1 MRHFGD
7 ILFRGAVEVEQTR
20 RGSRAA
26 YAKMTAQPAPDAL
39 SAREREFIAARDS
52 FYLAS
57 VSEDGWPY
65 VQHRGGPPGFL
76 KVLDGTTLAFGDYRG
91 NKQYVST
98 GHFNRNNRAAL
109 FLMDYPN
116 RRRLKMLATIDV
128 QDADENP
135 ALAARVSMDGEG
147 KVERIF
153 TLNVEAF
160 DWNCPQFIT
169 PRFTAAELHE
179 ALAPQLDEMER
190 VRRENEDLR
199 QRLAEL
205 GG

>member
-7 ILFRGAVEVEQTR
+7 ILFRGAVEAEQAR

-26 YAKMTAQPAPDAL
+26 YAKMTAQPAPAAL
-39 SAREREFIAARDS
+39 SAREREFIEARDS
-52 FYLAS
+52 FYMAS

-76 KVLDGTTLAFGDYRG
+76 KVLDGARLAFGDYRG

-98 GHFNRNNRAAL
+98 GHFKRNDRAAL

-116 RRRLKMLATIDV
+116 RRRLKILATATV
-128 QDADENP
+128 QEADENA
-135 ALAARVSMDGEG
+135 ALAARLSMEGEG
-147 KVERIF
+147 RVERLF
-153 TLNVEAF
+153 VLNVEAF

-169 PRFTAAELHE
+169 PRFTADELSE
-179 ALAPQLDEMER
+179 ALAPQLAEMER
-190 VRRENEDLR
+190 LKDENESLKT
-199 QRLAEL
+199 RLAEL

>member
-7 ILFRGAVEVEQTR
+7 ILFRGAVEAEQTR

-26 YAKMTAQPAPDAL
+26 YAKMTGGPAPEAL
-39 SAREREFIAARDS
+39 SARENEFIAARDS
-52 FYLAS
+52 FYMAS
-57 VSEDGWPY
+57 VSEEGWPY
-65 VQHRGGPPGFL
+65 VQHRGGPAGFL
-76 KVLDGTTLAFGDYRG
+76 KTLDGTTLAFGDYRG

-98 GHFNRNNRAAL
+98 GHFSQNNRAAL

-116 RRRLKMLATIDV
+116 RRRLKILATVAIHE
-128 QDADENP
+128 ADEN
-135 ALAARVSMDGEG
+135 ADLAARVAIEGEG

-153 TLNVEAF
+153 VLNVEAF

-169 PRFTAAELHE
+169 PRFTAGELRE

>member
-7 ILFRGAVEVEQTR
+7 ILFRGAVEAEQTR

-26 YAKMTAQPAPDAL
+26 YAKMTAQPAPKGL
-39 SAREREFIAARDS
+39 SPREAEFIAARDS

-57 VSEDGWPY
+57 VSEGGWPY
-65 VQHRGGPPGFL
+65 IQHRGGPPGFL
-76 KVLDGTTLAFGDYRG
+76 MHLNETTLAFGDYRG

-98 GHFNRNNRAAL
+98 GHFVKNKRAAL

-116 RRRLKMLATIDV
+116 QRRLKILATASV
-128 QDADENP
+128 YEASENLD
-135 ALAARVSMDGEG
+135 LAARVSMEGEG

-169 PRFTAAELHE
+169 PRFTAGELRDV
-179 ALAPQLDEMER
+179 LAPQLDDLER
-190 VRRENEDLR
+190 LQKENISLKR
-199 QRLAEL
+199 RLAEC

>member
-7 ILFRGAVEVEQTR
+7 IMFRGAVEAEQTR

-26 YAKMTAQPAPDAL
+26 YAKMTGGPAPVGL
-39 SAREREFIAARDS
+39 SGRETAFIAARDS

-65 VQHRGGPPGFL
+65 VQHRGGPAGFL
-76 KVLDGTTLAFGDYRG
+76 KALDETTLAFGDYRG

-98 GHFNRNNRAAL
+98 GHFSENNRAAL

-116 RRRLKMLATIDV
+116 RRRLKMLARIDV
-128 QDADENP
+128 LGAGDNP
-135 ALAARVSMDGEG
+135 DLAARISVDGEG

-153 TLNVEAF
+153 VLNVEAF

-169 PRFTAAELHE
+169 PRFTERELQA

-190 VRRENEDLR
+190 VKKEN
-199 QRLAEL
+199 AEL
-205 GG
+205 KQRRAKLGG